1 MVASEVKSLASQV
14 GKATDDISAQINAI
28 QGATGDAV
36 SAIGEIGKRI
46 GQMNE
51 IQTVIVSA
59 VEEQGAATTEISRN
73 AQQAAS
79 GTQDVSSNIGDV
91 ERAAN
96 ESGVAAQQVLEA
108 SGLLAKQSDSL
119 RSEVDGFLSQ
129 ARAV

>member
-51 IQTVIVSA
+51 IQTVIASA